1 MDWCVFGVKYPAHC
15 GKVDVISR
23 GCTEL
28 QFSQMGYYYITVIA
42 PLPSTTIDQECTKLR
57 LGLQATHTC
66 DDRIIFV
73 ILIWNILLLK

>member
-1 MDWCVFGVKYPAHC
+1 
-15 GKVDVISR
+15 
-23 GCTEL
+23 
-28 QFSQMGYYYITVIA
+28 MGYYYITGTA
-42 PLPSTTIDQECTKLR
+42 PPSTTIDQESTKLR